1 MNSKLLIAI
10 LLVLLIIS
18 VLVASVIGAVRI
30 DFADLWGMF
39 TQSNPSTEVS
49 RLSAVWLNIR
59 LPRILM
65 AVFVGAGL
73 ALSGAAM
80 QGLFRNPL
88 ADPSIIGISGGAIT
102 MAALTIVL
110 LIPLVASFPDFAG
123 YGLLSIMTFLGA
135 VGSAWLIF
143 SISRSEK
150 KTNVATMLLAGIA
163 LNAIAGSFTGL
174 LTYLAD
180 DAQLRDLTFW
190 TMGSLAGANYTHV
203 AIVSATLVLASFLV
217 IPEYKAFNALAL
229 GEQDAQLIGTDTER
243 LKTKVVVATA
253 LMVGVGVAFTGMIAF
268 VGLVVPHIMRLLIGN
283 DHRFLLPAS
292 LIVGA
297 LLLNITDTV
306 ARTVVQPAELPI
318 GVITSLVG
326 APIFLSL
333 LLHRKKQFA
342 L

>member
-1 MNSKLLIAI
+1 MSSKILIAI
-10 LLVLLIIS
+10 LLVLLLTS
-18 VLVASVIGAVRI
+18 MLTASVIGAVRI
-30 DFADLWGMF
+30 DFADVWKIISL
-39 TQSNPSTEVS
+39 SDSTPEIN

-59 LPRILM
+59 LPRILL
-65 AVFVGAGL
+65 AVVIGAGL

-102 MAALTIVL
+102 MAAFTIVL
-110 LIPLVASFPDFAG
+110 LVPLVSAFPAFAG
-123 YGLLSIMTFLGA
+123 YSLLSIMTFLGA

-143 SISRSEK
+143 SLSRSGR

-190 TMGSLAGANYTHV
+190 TMGSLAGANYTNV
-203 AIVSATLVLASFLV
+203 AIVAVTLVLAIFLV
-217 IPEYKAFNALAL
+217 IPEYKAFNSLSL
-229 GEQDAQLIGTDTER
+229 GEQDAQLIGTDTEQ
-243 LKTKVVVATA
+243 LKRKVVIATA

-268 VGLVVPHIMRLLIGN
+268 VGLVVPHIMRMLVGN
-283 DHRFLLPAS
+283 DHRLLLPAS

>member
-1 MNSKLLIAI
+1 MNSKILIAI
-10 LLVLLIIS
+10 LFVLLLIS
-18 VLVASVIGAVRI
+18 MLAASVIGAVSI
-30 DFADLWGMF
+30 DFADVWSILF
-39 TQSNPSTEVS
+39 SSETNADSS

-59 LPRILM
+59 LPRILL
-65 AVFVGAGL
+65 AVVVGSGL

-102 MAALTIVL
+102 MAAFTIVL
-110 LIPLVASFPDFAG
+110 LVPLVAAMPALAG
-123 YGLLSIMTFLGA
+123 YSLLSVMTFLGA
-135 VGSAWLIF
+135 VGSAALIF
-143 SISRSEK
+143 SISRSGR

-190 TMGSLAGANYTHV
+190 TMGSLAGANYTNVGIV
-203 AIVSATLVLASFLV
+203 AITLLLAVVLVL
-217 IPEYKAFNALAL
+217 PEYKAFNALSL
-229 GEQDAQLIGTDTER
+229 GEQDAQLIGTDTEQ
-243 LKTKVVVATA
+243 LKRKVVIATA

-268 VGLVVPHIMRLLIGN
+268 VGLVVPHIMRLLVGN

-297 LLLNITDTV
+297 LLLNVTDTV
-306 ARTVVQPAELPI
+306 ARTLVQPAELPI